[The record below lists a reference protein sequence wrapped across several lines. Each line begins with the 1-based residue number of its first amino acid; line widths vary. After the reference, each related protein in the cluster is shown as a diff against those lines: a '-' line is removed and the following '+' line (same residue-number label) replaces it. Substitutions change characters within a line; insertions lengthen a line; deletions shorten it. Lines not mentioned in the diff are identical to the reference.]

1 MHTSNIPRQFG
12 TRRFLSWN
20 DQQRTRHGGRVQK
33 VSVDAG
39 FTCPNRDGSKGVG
52 GCTFCNNDG
61 FTPSY
66 LRDQTD
72 ITRQIDTGLDFFTRR
87 YPHTRHFVAY
97 FQAFS
102 NTYASVDRLRQV
114 YEAALAHPKIDGL
127 VIGTR
132 PDCVPDA
139 VLDYLAE
146 LSRSKIVELEL
157 GIESC
162 DDATLAR
169 VNRGHTFAD
178 AQDATR
184 RAAKRGLQVAAHIMF
199 DLPGESR
206 QSMLAGADKLSS
218 LPLQSL
224 KLHQLQV
231 IKNTVLAK
239 QWRRDPASLPIMG
252 PQDYF
257 ELVVDFLERLSP
269 DIAIQRIGSEV
280 PPSLKLA
287 PDWNMRLHQLL
298 PQVEALLL
306 ARDTWQGR
314 RYQGP
319 LAGAVLSAGS
329 APER

>member
-1 MHTSNIPRQFG
+1 MRTHKEHNEMPMPASSLPLHFG

-20 DQQRTRHGGRVQK
+20 DQQRAKHGGRIQK

-39 FTCPNRDGSKGVG
+39 FTCPNRDGSKGIG

-66 LRDQTD
+66 LRDD
-72 ITRQIDTGLDFFTRR
+72 RNIRHQIDTGLDFFSRR
-87 YPHTRHFVAY
+87 YPNTRHFVAY
-97 FQAFS
+97 FQAYS
-102 NTYASVDRLRQV
+102 NTYASVDQLRKV

-132 PDCVPDA
+132 PDCVPDD

-146 LSRSKIVELEL
+146 LAQDRLIELEL

-169 VNRGHTFAD
+169 VNRGHNFAD
-178 AQDATR
+178 AEDAIR
-184 RAAKRGLQVAAHIMF
+184 RAAARGLQVAAHLMF

-206 QSMLAGADKLSS
+206 ESMLAGAAKLSA
-218 LPLQSL
+218 LPLKSL
-224 KLHQLQV
+224 KLHQLQI
-231 IKNTVLAK
+231 IKHTVLAN
-239 QWRRDPASLPIMG
+239 QWRRDPTSLPIMS
-252 PQDYF
+252 PQAYF
-257 ELVVDFLERLSP
+257 ERVVDFLERLSP

-287 PDWNMRLHQLL
+287 PNWNLRLHELL

-306 ARDTWQGR
+306 ARNTWQGR
-314 RYQGP
+314 QYPG
-319 LAGAVLSAGS
+319 LAA
-329 APER
+329 

>member
-1 MHTSNIPRQFG
+1 MHRSSLPPHFG
-12 TRRFLSWN
+12 QRRFLSWN
-20 DQQRTRHGGRVQK
+20 DQQRARHGGRVQK

-39 FTCPNRDGSKGVG
+39 FTCPNRDGSKGIG

-87 YPHTRHFVAY
+87 YPNTRHFVAY
-97 FQAFS
+97 FQAYS
-102 NTYASVDRLRQV
+102 NTYASVDQLRTV
-114 YEAALAHPKIDGL
+114 YQAALAHPKIDGL

-146 LSRSKIVELEL
+146 LSHSKIVELEL
-157 GIESC
+157 GLESC

-169 VNRGHTFAD
+169 VNRGHNFAE
-178 AQDATR
+178 AQDAIR
-184 RAAKRGLQVAAHIMF
+184 RAAARGLQVAAHLMF

-206 QSMLAGADKLSS
+206 DSMLAGADKLSA
-218 LPLQSL
+218 LPLTSL

-231 IKNTVLAK
+231 IKHTVLAN
-239 QWRRDPASLPIMG
+239 QWRRDPASVPIMG
-252 PQDYF
+252 ATDYF
-257 ELVVDFLERLSP
+257 ERVVDFLERLSP
-269 DIAIQRIGSEV
+269 TIAIQRIGSEV
-280 PPSLKLA
+280 PPALKLA
-287 PDWNMRLHQLL
+287 PDWNLRLHQLL

-314 RYQGP
+314 LYQGQ
-319 LAGAVLSAGS
+319 
-329 APER
+329 

>member
-1 MHTSNIPRQFG
+1 MHSSTLPPQFG
-12 TRRFLSWN
+12 ARRFLSWN
-20 DQQRTRHGGRVQK
+20 DQQRSQHGGRVQK

-39 FTCPNRDGSKGVG
+39 FTCPNRDGSKGIG

-66 LRDQTD
+66 LRDQAD
-72 ITRQIDTGLDFFTRR
+72 ITRQIDTGLEFFTRR
-87 YPHTRHFVAY
+87 YPNTLYFVAY
-97 FQAFS
+97 FQAYS
-102 NTYASVDRLRQV
+102 NTYASVDQLQKV

-132 PDCVPDA
+132 PDCVPDE

-157 GIESC
+157 GLESC

-169 VNRGHTFAD
+169 VNRGHDFAC
-178 AQDATR
+178 AQDAIR
-184 RAAKRGLQVAAHIMF
+184 RAAARGLQVAAHLMF

-206 QSMLAGADKLSS
+206 ESMLAGADKLSA
-218 LPLQSL
+218 LPLHSI
-224 KLHQLQV
+224 KLHQLQI
-231 IKNTVLAK
+231 IKHTVLAN
-239 QWRRDPASLPIMG
+239 QWRRDPASLPIMS

-257 ELVVDFLERLSP
+257 ALVVDFLERLSP
-269 DIAIQRIGSEV
+269 RIAIQRIGSEV

-287 PDWNMRLHQLL
+287 PDWNMRLHELL
-298 PQVEALLL
+298 PHVEALLL

-314 RYQGP
+314 
-319 LAGAVLSAGS
+319 LSGDARAS
-329 APER
+329 HSLQKT

>member
-1 MHTSNIPRQFG
+1 MHACAIPTQFG
-12 TRRFLSWN
+12 KRRFLSWN
-20 DQQRTRHGGRVQK
+20 DIQRSQYGGRIQK

-39 FTCPNRDGSKGVG
+39 FTCPNRDGSKGIG

-72 ITRQIDTGLDFFTRR
+72 ITHQINTGLEFFSRR
-87 YPHTRHFVAY
+87 YPNSRYFVAY
-97 FQAFS
+97 FQSYS
-102 NTYASVDRLRQV
+102 NTYASVDQLRKV

-132 PDCVPDA
+132 PDCVPDD

-146 LSRSKIVELEL
+146 LSRNKLIELEL
-157 GIESC
+157 GLESC

-169 VNRGHTFAD
+169 VNRGHNFAQ
-178 AQDATR
+178 AQDAIR
-184 RAAKRGLQVAAHIMF
+184 RAATRGLQVAAHIMF

-206 QSMLAGADKLSS
+206 ESMLAGADKLSA

-224 KLHQLQV
+224 KLHQLQI
-231 IKNTVLAK
+231 IKHTVLAN
-239 QWRRDPASLPIMG
+239 QWRHDPASLPIIG

-269 DIAIQRIGSEV
+269 HIAVQRIGSEV
-280 PPSLKLA
+280 PPALKLA
-287 PDWNMRLHQLL
+287 PDWNIRLYELL
-298 PQVEALLL
+298 PKVEALLL

-314 RYQGP
+314 LYRGQ
-319 LAGAVLSAGS
+319 
-329 APER
+329 